1 MNKKIFCIALV
12 ITLMPLTGCTKTDT
26 LINDFVKFDKAYT
39 PALFLTNLEK
49 LNPSKKSIAK
59 LKEEWSSFKGK
70 YYEYYKEDPQWSR
83 DFDKVDQSIME
94 ADKIISSNGDL
105 IEAHEALE
113 NIRYTF
119 IKTRR
124 RNNIDYYIDYITDFH
139 DPMEHIV
146 LRAKGKTPETLKEED
161 IEFIENSLPEV
172 LKLWDAIKS
181 AKFDKDLFFFNE
193 EKVKK
198 MQGIIKAETMALEDL
213 KGALKNKSAKENI
226 IKKAIGIKKN
236 FALLFK
242 LFGDFEGL
250 E

>member
-1 MNKKIFCIALV
+1 MNKKIFFIALG
-12 ITLMPLTGCTKTDT
+12 ITLMSHTSYTYKDN

-49 LNPSKKSIAK
+49 SNPSKKSMSR
-59 LKEEWSSFKGK
+59 LKEEWSRFKDK
-70 YYEYYKEDPQWSR
+70 YYDYYKDNPQWNK

-94 ADKIISSNGDL
+94 ADKIISSNGNL
-105 IEAHEALE
+105 LQAHETLE

-146 LRAKGKTPETLKEED
+146 LRAKGKTPKILKEED
-161 IEFIENSLPEV
+161 IEFIENSLPEA

-193 EKVKK
+193 EKVKE
-198 MQGIIKAETMALEDL
+198 MQNIIEAETKALEDL
-213 KGALKNKSAKENI
+213 KSALKDKSAKENI
-226 IKKAIGIKKN
+226 IKKAIAIKKN